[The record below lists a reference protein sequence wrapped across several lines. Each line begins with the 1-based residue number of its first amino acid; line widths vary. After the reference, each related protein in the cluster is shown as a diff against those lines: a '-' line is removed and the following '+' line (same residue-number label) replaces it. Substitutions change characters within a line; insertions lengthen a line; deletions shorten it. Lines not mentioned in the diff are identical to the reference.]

1 MEVVKRTV
9 RADNG
14 KLMSMALDF
23 YIGDQYDF
31 VKTNTFFDG
40 SKYRTKIQ
48 ADFEFEGEHQIDEM
62 IEEFKFQY
70 KKEIDDA

>member
-1 MEVVKRTV
+1 MEVVKRTE
-9 RADNG
+9 RTDDG
-14 KLMSMALDF
+14 KLMSMELNF
-23 YIGDQYDF
+23 NIGDQYDF

-40 SKYRTKIQ
+40 SGYRTTIQ
-48 ADFEFEGEHQIDEM
+48 ADFEFEGEHQINEM